1 MNRPPHAQP
10 DRSSASGPGG
20 SRTALFVSH
29 AALCAAAFVVLLPFV
44 WLVCSTLRSGPDFF
58 SSMFL
63 PRGTGL
69 FGVAW
74 DRLTLDNFRAL
85 FTTAGFGGSLLNSLF
100 LASVTAVL
108 ATLVCAMAGYALAR
122 LDFRGRGFISA
133 IVIGGLVIPPSL
145 LVASGFRVL
154 FNLHLLDSFAG
165 LIIPAMAPAFGVYLF
180 RQAVI
185 SSVPRELLEAARSDG
200 CGEIRAFFGLVLPL
214 VRPMTA
220 AFLLITFLGVWN
232 NYLTPQIVLQS
243 EGKFPLAVKIAQ
255 MKNVY
260 YQDYGLL
267 MAGTLVSIVPLAG
280 LFLFLQRDFVAGLTS
295 GAIKG

>member
-1 MNRPPHAQP
+1 
-10 DRSSASGPGG
+10 
-20 SRTALFVSH
+20 
-29 AALCAAAFVVLLPFV
+29 
-44 WLVCSTLRSGPDFF
+44 
-58 SSMFL
+58 MFL